1 MRDTDLEI
9 SSIYALP
16 LIEPFIPLKDLKQ
29 SVLQTE
35 NLSAGRQILRDYWL
49 ELCFWLRALLNTRNC
64 HLYRK
69 RIARFVVIRLKFSSR
84 ISWTSEAWIIQKIS
98 SFDLLRHSD
107 SWCNFFLLLS
117 CENLHINFSCVL
129 AILKFIHRF

>member
-35 NLSAGRQILRDYWL
+35 NLSAGRQILRDY
-49 ELCFWLRALLNTRNC
+49 
-64 HLYRK
+64 
-69 RIARFVVIRLKFSSR
+69 
-84 ISWTSEAWIIQKIS
+84 
-98 SFDLLRHSD
+98 
-107 SWCNFFLLLS
+107 
-117 CENLHINFSCVL
+117 
-129 AILKFIHRF
+129 